1 MLFGKMGASTP
12 ITSDSIWNVL
22 KQIPDPEVPAINIVE
37 LGVVRDVLLSEDG
50 SGVEVVMTPTY
61 SGCPAMKVMED
72 HVKEKLSN
80 EGLEVKIKIVYKPA
94 WTTEWMTDETKA
106 KLKAYGISPPPKLTF
121 EHLHPLSSVKNA
133 EVICPFCDSSN
144 TTLTSQFGSTA
155 CKALHYCNHCHQ
167 PFELFKCH

>member
-1 MLFGKMGASTP
+1 MTKTLQ
-12 ITSDSIWNVL
+12 IEDIL
-22 KQIPDPEVPAINIVE
+22 KSVSDPEIPVLSIMEMGVVRSYEVINNIVE
-37 LGVVRDVLLSEDG
+37 VTI
-50 SGVEVVMTPTY
+50 TPTY

-72 HVKEKLSN
+72 EVKEKLSA
-80 EGLEVKIKIVYKPA
+80 EGLEVKIKIIYKPA
-94 WTTEWMTDETKA
+94 WTTDWMSEETRA

-133 EVICPFCDSSN
+133 KVMCPFCDSIN

-155 CKALHYCNHCHQ
+155 CKALHFCDNCHQ

>member
-1 MLFGKMGASTP
+1 MLLGKMISSAQHKEE
-12 ITSDSIWNVL
+12 IIWSLL

-37 LGVVRDVLLSEDG
+37 LGVVRDVIFSEDG

-72 HVKEKLSN
+72 DVKDKLTA
-80 EGLEVKIKIVYKPA
+80 EGYEVKIKIIYKPA
-94 WTTEWMTDETKA
+94 WTTDWMSEETKA

-121 EHLHPLSSVKNA
+121 EHFHPLSSVKNA
-133 EVICPFCDSSN
+133 EVMCPFCDSTN
-144 TTLTSQFGSTA
+144 TSLTSQFGSTA
-155 CKALHYCNHCHQ
+155 CKALHYCNNCHQ